1 MNSMIHILHYYRVM
15 FEKLIGQKGLSLDRL
30 ATLCHIAE
38 AGSIG
43 VATGDNSNRQTLY
56 SRQIKE
62 LEGFLGVDLLDRE
75 SRPHRVTEQGLQLA
89 LIARNYLTALDDF
102 IGRCRDQPARI
113 VVGAGESLIQW
124 ALIPTILP
132 RLRKEL
138 PEASVA
144 FLNYRSE
151 PIIHALQTGELD
163 VGFVRKSAVPK
174 TLKSVGSMP
183 LGYRLFVPKK
193 FRTKLSSPVRFKQL
207 ADIPV
212 ALLDGGG
219 KLRSTINELANDAGV
234 KLNVVA
240 ECSSLTQLALL
251 VARKECC
258 AFLPGFAKSQL
269 DESTTEDYSIE
280 GFKKL
285 ERTMCFAWSPKRAE
299 IRPIVEKVA
308 KICGRR

>member
-1 MNSMIHILHYYRVM
+1 M

-43 VATGDNSNRQTLY
+43 AATGDNSNRQTLY
-56 SRQIKE
+56 SRQVKE
-62 LEGFLGVDLLDRE
+62 LEGFLGIDLLDRE
-75 SRPHRVTEQGLQLA
+75 SRPHRVTKEGLQLA

-102 IGRCRDQPARI
+102 VGGCRDQPVRI

-138 PEASVA
+138 PEATVA
-144 FLNYRSE
+144 FINLRSE
-151 PIIHALQTGELD
+151 PIIDALQSGEVD
-163 VGFVRKSAVPK
+163 VGFVRKNAVPR
-174 TLKSVGSMP
+174 TLNSVGSIP
-183 LGYRLFVPKK
+183 LGYRLFVPTK
-193 FRTKLSSPVRFKQL
+193 FRAKLKSPVKFRQL
-207 ADIPV
+207 TDLPV

-219 KLRSTINELANDAGV
+219 QLRSTIDEMVEQAGV
-234 KLNVVA
+234 KMNVIT
-240 ECSSLTQLALL
+240 ECSSSTQLALL

-258 AFLPGFAKSQL
+258 AILPAFATSQL
-269 DESTTEDYSIE
+269 DSGAIDDYSIE

-285 ERTMCFAWSPKRAE
+285 ERTMCFAWSSKRAE
-299 IRPIVEKVA
+299 IRPIVEKAA
-308 KICGRR
+308 KICGRA